1 MKGYMMLSR
10 TLLWLTLA
18 VSPVAFSAGIEAG
31 QWEFSVKNE
40 MEGLPPPQ
48 HALKLSKCIDKAD
61 AANLL
66 KVVPLVPGATP
77 DSCELSNQKA
87 NGSRTSFSLSCSG
100 YPQVKGE
107 GEVQL
112 AGASLSGSTKSLLD
126 SNTYQKHLTQTFTGK
141 RVGACK

>member
-1 MKGYMMLSR
+1 MLSR
-10 TLLWLTLA
+10 TLLWLALA
-18 VSPVAFSAGIEAG
+18 VSPVAVSAGIDAG

-40 MEGLPPPQ
+40 MEGMPPPQ
-48 HALKLSKCIDKAD
+48 HPLKLMRCIDKAD
-61 AANLL
+61 TANLL

-87 NGSRTSFSLSCSG
+87 TGGRTSFSLSCSG

-112 AGASLSGSTKSLLD
+112 SATALSGSTRSLLD
-126 SNTYQKHLTQTFTGK
+126 SNTYKKHLTQTFSGK